1 MKGIIM
7 DSLFTGTAMHS
18 CIFPILKELSEEPV
32 RIISNN
38 IRDNMGVEHFHIN
51 PELQIEG
58 NFVLSLLTL

>member
-1 MKGIIM
+1 MKG
-7 DSLFTGTAMHS
+7 S